1 MSPVTIVNP
10 RMQPCLGVSIVV
22 IKYHDKTNSGRRGF
36 LLAYNSQVMC
46 RHLGASGAQGKNL
59 GHDRS
64 HGRMLLTGLLT
75 PPPPGFL
82 IVLFYITQD
91 GLPRVGST
99 HRGLGSPTPI
109 TN

>member
-1 MSPVTIVNP
+1 MSPITIVNP

-22 IKYHDKTNSGRRGF
+22 IKYHDKTNSGRRGI
-36 LLAYNSQVMC
+36 LSAYNSQVM
-46 RHLGASGAQGKNL
+46 RQHLGASGAQGKNL

-64 HGRMLLTGLLT
+64 HGQANAAYWLA
-75 PPPPGFL
+75 PSGFL

-91 GLPRVGST
+91 RLPSVGST